1 MPQVG
6 RRRENQVRIRVRAWH
21 PDSKNVDLLDTHCD
35 TWDTGPRHQV
45 KDWRRPE
52 LTS

>member
-1 MPQVG
+1 MLQVG
-6 RRRENQVRIRVRAWH
+6 RRRENQVRIRVGTWH

-35 TWDTGPRHQV
+35 TWDTGPGYQA